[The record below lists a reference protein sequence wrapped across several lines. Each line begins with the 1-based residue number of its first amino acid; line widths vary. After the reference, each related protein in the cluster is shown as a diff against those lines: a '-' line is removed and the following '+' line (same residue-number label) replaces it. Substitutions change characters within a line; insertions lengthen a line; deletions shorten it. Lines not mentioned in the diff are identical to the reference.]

1 MRGLLGARLTDAAG
15 QANGIIMVTDKTGGG
30 DFSSEDEAT
39 LRQLAVIA
47 SLALQHI
54 EAAAEVLERVDEL
67 ERFNAASVGRELRVI
82 QIKREVNELCARLE
96 EPPRY
101 VQGLD
106 EDQP

>member
-15 QANGIIMVTDKTGGG
+15 KPNGIIMVSDKGAGG
-30 DFSSEDEAT
+30 DFSAEDEAT
-39 LRQLAVIA
+39 LRQLALIA

-67 ERFNAASVGRELRVI
+67 ERFNTASVGRELRII
-82 QIKREVNELCARLE
+82 QIKKEVNELCGGLGL
-96 EPPRY
+96 PPRY
-101 VQGLD
+101 TQGLD